1 MEESLSFLE
10 EIHKEF
16 GNRETDIRTYSPLT
30 FAFIGDSVFEMVIRT
45 LIVEKGQRAV
55 NTLHSHKTKIVCA
68 KTQALM
74 IEAIKDELSEE
85 ELSVYRRAKNTK
97 LNSVAKNASLQ
108 EYRKAT
114 GFEAL
119 CGYLY
124 LEGNT
129 HRVIELISR
138 ALTKLEI
145 EV

>member
-10 EIHKEF
+10 ELHKAF
-16 GNRETDIRTYSPLT
+16 GKPDVDIRTYSPLT
-30 FAFIGDSVFEMVIRT
+30 FSFIGDSVFEMIIRT

-74 IEAIKDELSEE
+74 IEAIKDELTED

-114 GFEAL
+114 GFEAV

-124 LEGNT
+124 LEGKT
-129 HRVIELISR
+129 ARVVELVKKAID
-138 ALTKLEI
+138 KLEI